1 MNLIEETIMT
11 ETNKQPETTET
22 DLVHVSPETDALVEQ
37 EMTEQDEQIKT
48 ETKALV
54 EAIRKRAQSE
64 IEHAQTITQDAYLNA
79 VRSAREAVENND
91 LLDPKRIE
99 DSVAMIQKDAQENW
113 QKTVDEIAGLGD
125 RLQEAAQVAWD
136 ILMGKDNS
144 GSK

>member
-1 MNLIEETIMT
+1 MT
-11 ETNKQPETTET
+11 DQNNTPENKETTI
-22 DLVHVSPETDALVEQ
+22 VPVSPETNALVEQ
-37 EMTEQDEQIKT
+37 EMAGESDQLKA

-64 IEHAQTITQDAYLNA
+64 IENAQTLTQDAYLNA
-79 VRSAREAVENND
+79 IRSARKAVENNS

-99 DSVAMIQKDAQENW
+99 HSVEMIQRDAQENW
-113 QKTVDEIAGLGD
+113 QKTVDEITALGD

-144 GSK
+144 GTK

>member
-1 MNLIEETIMT
+1 MT

-37 EMTEQDEQIKT
+37 EMTGQDEQIKA

-54 EAIRKRAQSE
+54 EAIKTRAQSE
-64 IEHAQTITQDAYLNA
+64 IENAQTITQDAYLNA